1 MKIEIKDTCYGDG
14 SMKDVI
20 FDDAYAVKVPAEL
33 AEAIQACCCCCFGFE
48 HGLTCDE
55 KLVATFKEITDRD
68 RAKNLFE
75 EFYDDCEWGTVSC

>member
-1 MKIEIKDTCYGDG
+1 MKIEINDTCYGDG

-33 AEAIQACCCCCFGFE
+33 AEAIQAQCGGFE

-75 EFYDDCEWGTVSC
+75 EFYNDYEWGTVSC